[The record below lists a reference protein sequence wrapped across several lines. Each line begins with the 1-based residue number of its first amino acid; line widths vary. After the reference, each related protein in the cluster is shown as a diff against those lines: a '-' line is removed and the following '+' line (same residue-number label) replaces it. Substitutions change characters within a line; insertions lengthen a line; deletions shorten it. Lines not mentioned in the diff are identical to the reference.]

1 MCIHGK
7 TIILNHKGLLS
18 FCEGCNLYHLI
29 FNNIY
34 IDFTPSELIA
44 FQNVVENINLEYWET
59 KYCGTLVRR
68 KIPIQTSQQNLC
80 LIFNRN
86 EIDSLKELISFN
98 IKNPFRIL
106 SVLDIDYN
114 PFLN

>member
-7 TIILNHKGLLS
+7 PIILNYKGLIS
-18 FCEGCNLYHLI
+18 FCEKCKLYHLI

-44 FQNVVENINLEYWET
+44 FQNVVEDINLEYWET
-59 KYCGTLVRR
+59 KYCGKLLRR

-86 EIDSLKELISFN
+86 ELDSLKELISFN